1 MDSLWWMVAAW
12 AAAGLVAVWWAV
24 VLVVEAVR
32 KKEGER

>member
-1 MDSLWWMVAAW
+1 MLWMVATW
-12 AAAGLVAVWWAV
+12 AVVGLIAVGWVV

>member
-1 MDSLWWMVAAW
+1 MDSLWWMVATW
-12 AAAGLVAVWWAV
+12 AVVGLIAVGWAV